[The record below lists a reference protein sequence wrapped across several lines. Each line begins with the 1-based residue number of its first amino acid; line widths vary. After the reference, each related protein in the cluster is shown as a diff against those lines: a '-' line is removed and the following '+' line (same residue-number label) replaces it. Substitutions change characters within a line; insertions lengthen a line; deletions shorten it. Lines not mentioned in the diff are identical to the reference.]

1 MENNEEKMKKQTSV
15 VPIVAVTIILTTL
28 VTVIITTFL
37 YYTYLEN
44 KGAIVA
50 SYDSNSTLEEKLN
63 LIRTELEKLYL
74 NADEIDDTELI
85 DSALKGYVAGLGD
98 EYTELMTAKEYE
110 SLEESLSEYV
120 GIGIYV
126 GESTSGEA
134 VILAPVGEGSP
145 AFEAG
150 IEAYDVIVKV
160 EGEDVTGLELEEV
173 TNKIKGKEGTK
184 VKITV
189 ERDGKEKEYEVERK
203 SIKVSEITY
212 KMLDGDIGYIDF
224 DSFTETAHTEFAN
237 AYEELSKQGAKK
249 LIIDLRDNTGGYVEV
264 AESILDMFLDKGEV
278 EYITVDNKGNEISTT
293 AKTDK
298 EIDMPVVLLTNEY
311 TASASEIMAGCLKDH
326 GIATIVGTKTFGK
339 GVIQS
344 VYPILDAS
352 AYLKITTMKYVTP
365 NKNEINKV
373 GIEPDK
379 EVELDPDSVKEDTDN
394 QIEEA
399 IKILNNEK

>member
-1 MENNEEKMKKQTSV
+1 MEKSEENVKKQVSI
-15 VPIVAVTIILTTL
+15 VPIVVITIILTAL
-28 VTVIITTFL
+28 VSIIITTFL

-63 LIRTELEKLYL
+63 YIRTELEKLYL

-110 SLEESLSEYV
+110 SLEENLSEYV

-134 VILAPVGEGSP
+134 VILAPVGEDSP

-160 EGEDVTGLELEEV
+160 EGEDVTGLELDEV
-173 TNKIKGKEGTK
+173 TNRIKGKEGTK
-184 VKITV
+184 VNVTV
-189 ERDGKEKEYEVERK
+189 ERDGEELDFEVERK

-212 KMLDGDIGYIDF
+212 EMLDGDIGYIDF

-237 AYEELSKQGAKK
+237 AYNELSKQGAKK

-264 AESILDMFLDKGEV
+264 AEAIMDMFLDKGEV
-278 EYITVDNKGNEISTT
+278 EYITVDNQGNEVAATS
-293 AKTDK
+293 KGDK
-298 EIDMPVVLLTNEY
+298 VIDMPVVLLTNEY
-311 TASASEIMAGCLKDH
+311 TASASEIMAGCLKDY
-326 GIATIVGTKTFGK
+326 GLVTIVGTKTFGK

-344 VYPILDAS
+344 VYPILDET
-352 AYLKITTMKYVTP
+352 AYLKVTTMKYVTP
-365 NKNEINKV
+365 NKNEINEV
-373 GIEPDK
+373 GIEPDV
-379 EVELDPDSVKEDTDN
+379 EIELDLDSVEDNMDN

-399 IKILNNEK
+399 IKILNEE

>member
-1 MENNEEKMKKQTSV
+1 MEKSEENVKKQVSI
-15 VPIVAVTIILTTL
+15 VPIVVITIILTAL
-28 VTVIITTFL
+28 VSIIITTFL

-63 LIRTELEKLYL
+63 YIRTELEKLYL

-110 SLEESLSEYV
+110 SLEENLSEYV

-134 VILAPVGEGSP
+134 VILAPVGEDSP

-160 EGEDVTGLELEEV
+160 EGEDVTGLELDEV
-173 TNKIKGKEGTK
+173 TNRIKGKEGTK
-184 VKITV
+184 VNVTV
-189 ERDGKEKEYEVERK
+189 ERDGEELDFEVERK

-212 KMLDGDIGYIDF
+212 EMLDGDIGYIDF

-237 AYEELSKQGAKK
+237 AYNELSKQGAKK

-264 AESILDMFLDKGEV
+264 AEAIMDMFLDKGEV
-278 EYITVDNKGNEISTT
+278 EYITVDNQGNEVAATS
-293 AKTDK
+293 KGDK
-298 EIDMPVVLLTNEY
+298 VIDMPVVLLTNEY
-311 TASASEIMAGCLKDH
+311 TASASEIMAGCLKDY
-326 GIATIVGTKTFGK
+326 GLATIVGTKTFGK

-344 VYPILDAS
+344 VYPILDET
-352 AYLKITTMKYVTP
+352 AYLKVTTMKYVTP
-365 NKNEINKV
+365 NKNEINEV
-373 GIEPDK
+373 GIEPDV
-379 EVELDPDSVKEDTDN
+379 EIELDLDSVEDNMDN

-399 IKILNNEK
+399 IKILNEE